1 MKSWNE
7 QIPPLNL
14 NNMPQTKEMKT
25 LREELLDRAKESTH
39 RKQEYGKPENSFNT
53 IAKLWEAFLGS
64 RLDDAGLEEAD
75 VALMLALVKVA
86 RLSSTL
92 SHEDSWVDL
101 AGYAACGFEATS
113 NQRAGNQKRT
123 YVDDHKYM
131 LEKQALEKAQQKELA
146 AIKQKLAD
154 ELDKEMFGTNWL
166 GGYYTSCPQFD
177 CEALHKAIKEWK

>member
-7 QIPPLNL
+7 QLPPLNL
-14 NNMPQTKEMKT
+14 NNMPHTKEMKT
-25 LREELLDRAKESTH
+25 LREELLDKAKTSTH
-39 RKQEYGKPENSFNT
+39 RKQEYGKPENSFRT

-101 AGYAACGFEATS
+101 AGYAACGFEATT
-113 NQRAGNQKRT
+113 NQRAVNKMTEENQKLGLYEDMNKIR
-123 YVDDHKYM
+123 
-131 LEKQALEKAQQKELA
+131 
-146 AIKQKLAD
+146 QKLAD
-154 ELDKEMFGTNWL
+154 ELDKEMFSSKWWENH
-166 GGYYTSCPQFD
+166 YNN
-177 CEALHKAIKEWK
+177 IREWK

>member
-1 MKSWNE
+1 MENWNE
-7 QIPPLNL
+7 HIPPLNL

-39 RKQEYGKPENSFNT
+39 RKQEYGKPENSFKT

-64 RLDDAGLEEAD
+64 RLDDAGFEEAD

-113 NQRAGNQKRT
+113 NQRAN
-123 YVDDHKYM
+123 
-131 LEKQALEKAQQKELA
+131 
-146 AIKQKLAD
+146 QKLAD
-154 ELDKEMFGTNWL
+154 ELDKEMSRTNWL
-166 GGYYTSCPQFD
+166 GAYYTSCPKFD
-177 CEALHKAIKEWK
+177 YEDLHKAIKEWK